1 MVRAMMKGGRK
12 KLGKPIKCLSCLG
25 NSGNSQKVEISIL
38 IRKGHNA
45 WDGEELEGV
54 MVKKDDVLDFNFFVM
69 ARQRF
74 LTFKNFN
81 GGTLF
86 TIPST
91 SEEGDLFDGSHPEY
105 SEYYATTNHG
115 CMFCLNGDFKADFV
129 KDPIFTCDE
138 IIPVSQW
145 KDY

>member
-1 MVRAMMKGGRK
+1 MKGGRK
-12 KLGKPIKCLSCLG
+12 KLGKPIKCLSVG
-25 NSGNSQKVEISIL
+25 VQSGGEGSIL

-54 MVKKDDVLDFNFFVM
+54 TVKKDDVLDFNFFVM
-69 ARQRF
+69 ARSSSIKF
-74 LTFKNFN
+74 DSL
-81 GGTLF
+81 GGEERF
-86 TIPST
+86 TIPAESG
-91 SEEGDLFDGSHPEY
+91 EGDLFDGSHPTY

-115 CMFCLNGDFKADFV
+115 CMFCLNGDFKFV
-129 KDPIFTCDE
+129 IVKGYTLFCDE